1 MLKRYKIVLIL
12 ILTVTGFAHFDEA
25 LSGDLK
31 KKINI
36 YNGIRVVAQVAAEV
50 ADTPQERGRGL
61 MFKESMGEKEGMLF
75 IFQKEGLKGF
85 WMKNTYIPLDIIFIN
100 KDFEV
105 ASIVKD
111 ARPCKDNPCKT
122 YESKYPVK
130 YALEVNAGFAN
141 QYGIGNGTRIEI
153 LP

>member
-1 MLKRYKIVLIL
+1 MA
-12 ILTVTGFAHFDEA
+12 GFAHFDEA
-25 LSGDLK
+25 YPGTLE

-36 YNGIRVVAQVAAEV
+36 YNGERVVVQVTVEV

-61 MFKESMGEKEGMLF
+61 MFRESMGQKEGMLF
-75 IFQKEGLKGF
+75 IFQKEGFKGF
-85 WMKNTYIPLDIIFIN
+85 WMKSTYIPLDIIYIN
-100 KDFEV
+100 KDFKV

-111 ARPCKDNPCKT
+111 ARPCKENPCKT
-122 YESKYPVK
+122 YKSKYPVK

-141 QYGIGNGTRIEI
+141 KYGIENGTRIEI